1 MPYNKSKSYKD
12 LIDEFIGFYTSEID
26 PINFAALYFDEPD
39 HTGHLY
45 GPYSI
50 EMTEKLF
57 YINEILGYLL
67 DQLKINGLF
76 EDLNLIITSDHGMDT
91 ISNKTAIFLDTY
103 IDTQLFEAYGSRAC
117 YSLFVKNSKILIYI
131 K

>member
-1 MPYNKSKSYKD
+1 M
-12 LIDEFIGFYTSEID
+12 
-26 PINFAALYFDEPD
+26 
-39 HTGHLY
+39 Y

-76 EDLNLIITSDHGMDT
+76 DELNLIITSDHGMDT

-117 YSLFVKNSKILIYI
+117 YSLFVKNSK
-131 K
+131 KF